1 MAQRRTCPPRAW
13 SLLLLALL
21 GLPVRALAQAEEV
34 GTPTVV
40 VAPGTEVGGVGA
52 HPAFLEPRRPA
63 LGLLPSVASVGPG
76 LLLHGLGP
84 LMAGDVQTATRLFAL
99 EGAGL
104 GLLVAG
110 GVPIAL
116 SGASRRVIG
125 PLYLVTMTG
134 VGLFS
139 VSALSNLYG
148 VVAPAFPPGVA
159 PWRLPPLELE
169 VGYQHVAE
177 EIYDSPHFLSLGALA
192 RLERVRVE
200 AGAWVAPGNGNLRV
214 RLGGAY
220 RVLGAPEAAQAGADG
235 SALDVEAAALAH
247 RFATEGFTLGGG
259 ELFVRGRLAMSRVS
273 PRLEG
278 SFAELGMGVSM
289 QGYGYDGPV
298 RDDSLHEQLLF
309 NVGYGVYLGRGG
321 PFRGEAL
328 LYYDH
333 RKDDFAGGLRD
344 GTGVT
349 GFLGLRGRV
358 LLDEHWGVS
367 ADVQRGSAWVGRVA
381 LVYALGGGL

>member
-1 MAQRRTCPPRAW
+1 MALRRNAPPWAG

-21 GLPVRALAQAEEV
+21 GLPASGLAQGVEA
-34 GTPTVV
+34 G
-40 VAPGTEVGGVGA
+40 APGVDVPPATGGWVA
-52 HPAFLEPRRPA
+52 HPAHPESGRPA
-63 LGLLPSVASVGPG
+63 FSLLPAAASLVPG
-76 LLLHGLGP
+76 VLLHGLGP
-84 LMAGDVQTATRLFAL
+84 LVAGDVQTATRLFAL

-104 GLLVAG
+104 GLLLAG

-125 PLYLVTMTG
+125 PLYVVSMAG

-148 VVAPAFPPGVA
+148 LVAPAFPPGVA
-159 PWRLPPLELE
+159 PQRLPPLELE
-169 VGYQHVAE
+169 VGYQHLG
-177 EIYDSPHFLSLGALA
+177 DSAFDSRHFVSLGALA
-192 RLERVRVE
+192 RLERVRLE
-200 AGAWVAPGNGNLRV
+200 AEGWLAPGEGNLRV

-220 RVLGAPEAAQAGADG
+220 RVLGAPEAAQAGEDG
-235 SALDVEAAALAH
+235 SALDVELAALAH

-259 ELFVRGRLAMSRVS
+259 ELFVRGRLAMARVS

-278 SFAELGMGVSM
+278 SFAEMGVGLSM

-321 PFRGEAL
+321 PLRGEAL

-367 ADVQRGSAWVGRVA
+367 ADVQRGSAWVGRVS
-381 LVYALGGGL
+381 LLYALGGGL